1 MVRHADVGMTVT
13 EEDIYTHRPLETG
26 GMCAMQGH
34 WGSTALGQE
43 AKIGEKRA
51 GSESIRVFTGRHG
64 QDRVGTVSKFRIGW
78 FKSSR

>member
-13 EEDIYTHRPLETG
+13 EEDVYTHRPLETG

-51 GSESIRVFTGRHG
+51 GSVSLLGFSQEGMGETG
-64 QDRVGTVSKFRIGW
+64 
-78 FKSSR
+78 